1 MLNKEPWSVHCDTHI
16 FTTFDLLSVFFLTN
30 FEVFTSRQLAYYVI
44 KKKALCL
51 RIVVK
56 LPAHWQEKRDKQKVI
71 LLRAFLGVQKVTQY

>member
-44 KKKALCL
+44 KKKRYVFELWSNFQH
-51 RIVVK
+51 I
-56 LPAHWQEKRDKQKVI
+56 DKKS
-71 LLRAFLGVQKVTQY
+71 VTNRK

>member
-44 KKKALCL
+44 KKKRYVFELWSNFQY
-51 RIVVK
+51 I
-56 LPAHWQEKRDKQKVI
+56 DKKS
-71 LLRAFLGVQKVTQY
+71 VTNRK